1 MCGDAFRVPNLV
13 GDRAEGGHRRWGG
26 SGSYRWRWRCGVLQA
41 GMLEGGGEVVEELL
55 RVGVVLLMPL
65 AEMERSWTGGSTEG

>member
-1 MCGDAFRVPNLV
+1 
-13 GDRAEGGHRRWGG
+13 
-26 SGSYRWRWRCGVLQA
+26 
-41 GMLEGGGEVVEELL
+41 MLEGGGEVVEELL